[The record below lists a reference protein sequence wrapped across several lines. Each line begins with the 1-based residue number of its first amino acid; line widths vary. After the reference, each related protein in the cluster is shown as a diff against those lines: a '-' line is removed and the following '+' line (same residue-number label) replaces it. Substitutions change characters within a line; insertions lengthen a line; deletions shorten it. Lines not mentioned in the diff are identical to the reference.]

1 MSQTSVKLNC
11 ANYNHMARHA
21 LGRTHDPS
29 IHVKYGSPST
39 GLYQNTC
46 YSIRLPMA
54 NKRKVEEMT
63 PEPPTKA
70 PGSATPSRSGRT
82 GDWTDEEV
90 KELCTLRQCGMAWE

>member
-1 MSQTSVKLNC
+1 
-11 ANYNHMARHA
+11 MA
-21 LGRTHDPS
+21 
-29 IHVKYGSPST
+29 I
-39 GLYQNTC
+39 
-46 YSIRLPMA
+46 
-54 NKRKVEEMT
+54 KRKVEEMT